1 MHDNWQ
7 FAVTLG
13 AIIVGIFFNN
23 AKLDEL
29 RKELGGVRSELDG
42 KLGNLRTEIHSDI
55 NLLTGKFIELID
67 RLAKIETK
75 LESK

>member
-13 AIIVGIFFNN
+13 AIILGAFYNN
-23 AKLDEL
+23 
-29 RKELGGVRSELDG
+29 RKSDDVRKELDG
-42 KLGNLRTEIHSDI
+42 KIERVHMALHSDI

-67 RLAKIETK
+67 RLAKIEAK
-75 LESK
+75 LEAKS